1 MIYKWI
7 AICGVHIAESLMN
20 LDVFIVLVG
29 RNFVFGICKLKP
41 KTLKKLLKIDNL
53 KNLET

>member
-1 MIYKWI
+1 
-7 AICGVHIAESLMN
+7 MN
-20 LDVFIVLVG
+20 LDVFIVRVG